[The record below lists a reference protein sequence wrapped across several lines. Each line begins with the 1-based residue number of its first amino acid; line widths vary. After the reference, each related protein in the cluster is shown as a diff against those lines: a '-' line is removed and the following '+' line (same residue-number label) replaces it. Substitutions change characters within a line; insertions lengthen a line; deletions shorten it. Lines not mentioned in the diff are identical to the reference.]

1 MVSSTVK
8 PTLSFFLSS
17 PFQSPPPPPP
27 HPPDMKYRV
36 PSSSL
41 HFLEQRSVFLDLL
54 ISLIKSVKPLAL
66 KMCCL
71 KVNFLISLE
80 EFPIFHNVPQCT
92 SK

>member
-1 MVSSTVK
+1 MVSSTVDPSLNFSLLPVSK
-8 PTLSFFLSS
+8 DPLDIKYHV
-17 PFQSPPPPPP
+17 PF
-27 HPPDMKYRV
+27 
-36 PSSSL
+36 SSL

-80 EFPIFHNVPQCT
+80 EFPI
-92 SK
+92 